1 MEFFDFIMFISF
13 VIALTVGPFV
23 VGSRMPV
30 MWLIYLFLCTVLT
43 PIIGI
48 PVYKAFCRY
57 SFALHLSV
65 TIFALLISNVQRIW

>member
-13 VIALTVGPFV
+13 VIALTVGQFV

-30 MWLIYLFLCTVLT
+30 MWLVYLFLCTVLT

-48 PVYKAFCRY
+48 PVYKAFCR
-57 SFALHLSV
+57 
-65 TIFALLISNVQRIW
+65 

>member
-1 MEFFDFIMFISF
+1 MEFFDFVMFISF

-30 MWLIYLFLCTVLT
+30 MWLVYLFLCTVLT

-48 PVYKAFCRY
+48 PVYKAFCR
-57 SFALHLSV
+57 
-65 TIFALLISNVQRIW
+65 